1 VIVCVRLPYFAASA
15 ARRTYQIALGAPVA
29 IVRHNKIVATCAYAA
44 EAGVAIGLTVRQA
57 QTLLP
62 ELHLVD
68 DDADSQ
74 RQMLEHV
81 LNALAEF
88 TPLIEY
94 GDEQGWRSARRGRP
108 KHKRLPDPQQSAVIY
123 IDLEHLRSA
132 DAELLVGQMGVL
144 LGIELGSVPRVG
156 MANGKFPA
164 LAASWASLGEAVTI
178 PSGDEADCL
187 AGLPITLLPIDPET
201 YRRLTMLGLRTLGQ
215 VAALPLDALLIQFGG
230 QGYLLRLLAQGH
242 DQRRVVP
249 HRFGLVEQVTRE
261 FDEPLTYRS
270 VVEALLRS
278 VAFELAE
285 RLRAKTC
292 MGRTLTLRLRLEN
305 DVWRERRVTLR
316 QPIADALHL
325 ERALIALLDRVGRLN
340 GGVLHIV
347 VSMENLTPLVGQQL
361 DLFTYS
367 AEQRARLLKTVDA
380 LSARYDANRFW
391 WISPA
396 NPSAQRIELRYRL
409 HGVHEA

>member
-1 VIVCVRLPYFAASA
+1 MIVCLRLSYFASSA
-15 ARRTYQIALGAPVA
+15 ARRTHQLAPDMPLA
-29 IVRHNKIVATCAYAA
+29 IVRRNKVVATCAYVA
-44 EAGVAIGLTVRQA
+44 EAGVVVGLTARQA
-57 QTLLP
+57 QALLP

-68 DDADSQ
+68 DDTDSQ
-74 RQMLEHV
+74 RQMIEQL

-94 GDEQGWRSARRGRP
+94 DGQQAGRSARRGRP
-108 KHKRLPDPQQSAVIY
+108 KQKRLPDPQQSAVIY
-123 IDLEHLRSA
+123 IDLEQLQLA
-132 DAELLVGQMGVL
+132 DAEALVHQMSALLST
-144 LGIELGSVPRVG
+144 ELGSIPRVG

-164 LAASWASLGEAVTI
+164 LAANWASLGEPVTI
-178 PSGDEADCL
+178 PPGAEADCL
-187 AGLPITLLPIDPET
+187 AVLPITLLPLDPET

-215 VAALPLDALLIQFGG
+215 VAALPLDALLMQFGG

-261 FDEPLTYRS
+261 FDEPLMRRS
-270 VVEALLRS
+270 MLDALLRS

-305 DVWRERRVTLR
+305 GAWRERRVTLR

-325 ERALIALLDRVGRLN
+325 QRALMALLDRVGGLN
-340 GGVLHIV
+340 GGVLHMV
-347 VSMENLTPLVGQQL
+347 VSMENLTPFVDQQL

-367 AEQRARLLKTVDA
+367 AEQRERLIKTVDA
-380 LSARYDANRFW
+380 LSVRYDANRFW
-391 WISPA
+391 WISPVD
-396 NPSAQRIELRYRL
+396 PSAQRIEQRYRL
-409 HGVHEA
+409 RGIHEA